1 LQSIASSNLKIE
13 AHDKVQAAGARQ
25 KRFATFAWM
34 ILAYT
39 LLIVLWGAFVRAT
52 GSGAG
57 CGSHWPLCNGE
68 IIPRAPGT
76 KTLIEYTHRL
86 MTAPALLLFGALIF
100 WARRAFPRGSIVRR
114 GAWLSL
120 IFVVTES
127 LIGAG
132 IVKLEHVADNAS
144 IGRAFTL
151 SFHLINTFIL
161 IAILALTAW
170 WAGAGAERWRL
181 NFSDKLFP
189 ILALCFLGA
198 LLTGVSGAIAAL
210 GDTLFP
216 VSSLSEGVRQDFS
229 PTAHFL
235 IRLRLFHP
243 VIAVATALLILFAA
257 NRISSRDETSKRL
270 AHITIALVVIQLIAG
285 AINVW
290 LLAPVWMQILH
301 LFLADALWIALVLL
315 SFQTLAR
322 LTPVISSFENRALT

>member
-1 LQSIASSNLKIE
+1 MQSIASSNLNLE
-13 AHDKVQAAGARQ
+13 AGGGARTLGSRQ
-25 KRFATFAWM
+25 KRFAAFAWT
-34 ILAYT
+34 ILGYT
-39 LLIVLWGAFVRAT
+39 LLIVLWGALVRAT

-100 WARRAFPRGSIVRR
+100 WARRAFPRGSLVRR

-120 IFVVTES
+120 IFVITES

-170 WAGAGAERWRL
+170 WASMGANEWRL
-181 NFSDKLFP
+181 NLSDKLFP
-189 ILALCFLGA
+189 LLALCLGGT

-216 VSSLSEGVRQDFS
+216 VSSLAEGVRQDFS

-235 IRLRLFHP
+235 IRLRLLHP
-243 VIAVATALLILFAA
+243 IIAVATALLILFAA
-257 NRISSRDETSKRL
+257 SRIIQRNETANRL
-270 AHITIALVVIQLIAG
+270 AHITIALVVVQLAAG
-285 AINVW
+285 VLNVW

-315 SFQTLAR
+315 TFQTLAR
-322 LTPVISSFENRALT
+322 PFSEFELRAFERSR